1 MLTCDKIQFLC
12 DMHAQISILRD
23 IIYGSVPYGADV
35 NRVCSALELDPAD
48 LNDSE
53 RFAAYKQA
61 AEVWDV
67 VLAETGNDR
76 LGLLLG
82 EKMSPS
88 IIGMIGYLM
97 QSSRTLHEALL
108 VLARFNDL
116 HSTMLKYQVV
126 EGSDRVTVQ
135 YIPSTLWEHQYPE
148 SVRQSIDLAMS
159 ALITFFQAIAA
170 TSVHPISVEL
180 RGEARHREEYERV
193 FNGEVRFKAERYAL
207 TFVKQ
212 HLLAPVNSY
221 DRSLFARF
229 DEMLSRK
236 LQQLNATEKFSDKI
250 GQAILLDFKGNS
262 PAVEVMAAYLNTTPR
277 TIQRRL
283 KEENTTYRE
292 IASRFK
298 KELAAVVLENSKFS
312 VGEVAGLL
320 GYSDSSALRK
330 AMKRWER

>member
-1 MLTCDKIQFLC
+1 
-12 DMHAQISILRD
+12 MHAQISILRD

-35 NRVCSALELDPAD
+35 NRVCGALGLDPAD

-53 RFAAYKQA
+53 RFASYKPA

-108 VLARFNDL
+108 ALARFNEL
-116 HSTMLKYQVV
+116 HSTMMKYQIV
-126 EGSDRVTVQ
+126 ESGDRITVE
-135 YIPSTLWEHQYPE
+135 YVPATLWEHQYPE

-159 ALITFFQAIAA
+159 ALITFFRTIAA
-170 TSVHPISVEL
+170 TPVHPLSVDL
-180 RGEARHREEYERV
+180 RGSARHHEEYERL
-193 FNGEVRFKAERYAL
+193 FKGEVRFKADRYRL
-207 TFVKQ
+207 TFTKQ
-212 HLLAPVNSY
+212 QLQAPVISY

-236 LQQLNATEKFSDKI
+236 LQQLNAVERFSDKI
-250 GQAILLDFKGNS
+250 AHAILLDFKGNS

-298 KELAAVVLENSKFS
+298 KELAAVVLESNKFS

-330 AMKRWER
+330 AMKRWGSSA